1 MSQSGLSSL
10 KPLDRSREQLF
21 EELKRILGDLPTRLP
36 EAEVVELA
44 RAAWKEAVI
53 NDVLDR

>member
-1 MSQSGLSSL
+1 
-10 KPLDRSREQLF
+10 LDRSREQLF